1 MSKPCLGRV
10 EMINKMIEHIDG
22 GRSVAAHRLG
32 LTEMQFKNRL
42 YEMNGTRFFSIDELE
57 SLQDF
62 SKTHF
67 VADYFAQR
75 AGCVISQT
83 PNAEELDNVELHN
96 LSLAAD
102 VKRGETDRRMYE
114 AIANDGVIDRQ
125 EAKSIREGLYI
136 EFAARD
142 AEVRATIRLNK
153 KPD

>member
-1 MSKPCLGRV
+1 
-10 EMINKMIEHIDG
+10 MINKMVEHIDG

-75 AGCVISQT
+75 AGCAAYQLPEVS
-83 PNAEELDNVELHN
+83 ELDNVELHA
-96 LSLAAD
+96 LSLFAD
-102 VKRGETDRRMYE
+102 VVRGEVDKLIHE
-114 AIANDGVIDRQ
+114 SINNDGVIDKAEKKLIW
-125 EAKSIREGLYI
+125 EAIYKEI
-136 EFAARD
+136 AARI
-142 AEVRATIRLNK
+142 AEISATIRVNSR
-153 KPD
+153 DQ